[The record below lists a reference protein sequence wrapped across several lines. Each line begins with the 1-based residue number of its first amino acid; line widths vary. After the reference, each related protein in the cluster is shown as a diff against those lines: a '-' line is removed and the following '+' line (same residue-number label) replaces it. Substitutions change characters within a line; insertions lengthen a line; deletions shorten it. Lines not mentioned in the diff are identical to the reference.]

1 MADIFTP
8 EEKKTLRLAARV
20 ARSLGKKNIMI
31 DIPNY
36 DKYES
41 QIEFEDFDESEVKES
56 INTELLEY
64 NGVKG
69 LPEILYKFYKYAE
82 ENVEVPDLD
91 IDYFRH
97 QEFMIILSAPEQNLS
112 LVYNFSYVG
121 ESESNVSSFTGDE
134 AEEAL
139 SELDDMDATELT
151 LSFDGGGD
159 EGSLNYELDNG
170 EDVPDGVEDWC
181 YMKLSENHGGWE
193 TDEGSSG
200 YFWFDLVGREVQL
213 HYTDYE
219 SIDDGEV
226 LLTISFAE

>member
-8 EEKKTLRLAARV
+8 EEKKILKLAARV
-20 ARSLGKKNIMI
+20 TRSLGRRNIMI

-36 DKYES
+36 DKYED
-41 QIEFEDFDESEVKES
+41 QLEFEDFEESEVKEA
-56 INTELLEY
+56 IKVELLEY
-64 NGVKG
+64 DGVKG

-82 ENVEVPDLD
+82 ENVEVPHLD

-97 QEFMIILSAPEQNLS
+97 QEFMIILSATEQTLS
-112 LVYNFSYVG
+112 LVYNFTYVG

-170 EDVPDGVEDWC
+170 ENVPDGVEDWC
-181 YMKLSENHGGWE
+181 YMKLSDNHGGWE
-193 TDEGSSG
+193 TDEGSTG

-213 HYTDYE
+213 HYTDFE
-219 SIDDGEV
+219 NIDDGEV
-226 LLTISFAE
+226 LLKISFAE

>member
-20 ARSLGKKNIMI
+20 ARSLGKRNIMI

-41 QIEFEDFDESEVKES
+41 QIEFEDFDEPEVKEA
-56 INTELLEY
+56 INVELLEY

-82 ENVEVPDLD
+82 ENVEVPYLD
-91 IDYFRH
+91 IDNFRH
-97 QEFMIILSAPEQNLS
+97 QEFMIILSATEQNLS
-112 LVYNFSYVG
+112 LVYNFTYVG
-121 ESESNVSSFTGDE
+121 ERETNVTRFEGDE

-139 SELDDMDATELT
+139 SELDDLDATELT
-151 LSFDGGGD
+151 LYYDGGGD
-159 EGSLNYELDNG
+159 EGSLSYDFDSG
-170 EDVPDGVEDWC
+170 EDIPDGVESWC

-193 TDEGSSG
+193 LDEGSRG

-219 SIDDGEV
+219 NIDDGEV
-226 LLTISFAE
+226 LLEISFAE